1 MSNEIYVFKL
11 FYNYF
16 IYVQKNFIAIGSFY
30 RVLVI

>member
-1 MSNEIYVFKL
+1 MTSQCRMKFMYS
-11 FYNYF
+11 NYF